1 LEHVHNS
8 IEVECL
14 AIAIP
19 QFLSLD
25 ITGLT
30 AGNSKTADEVKL
42 PDGVTLVSPSDMT
55 VVHLSVRAA
64 VEETPVAAPAAE
76 GEAAEAAAPAAEG
89 EAEKK

>member
-30 AGNSKTADEVKL
+30 AGNSKTAEDVKL
-42 PDGVTLVSPSDMT
+42 PEGVTLVSAPDMT
-55 VVHLSVRAA
+55 VVHLSVRSA
-64 VEETPVAAPAAE
+64 VEETPVAAAAE